1 MNVDVLIKE
10 DGLVERLSRAE
21 VLRPLLHQQRVNAL
35 VGRG

>member
-10 DGLVERLSRAE
+10 DGLVDAVPCGSFGS
-21 VLRPLLHQQRVNAL
+21 LLHQQRVNAL